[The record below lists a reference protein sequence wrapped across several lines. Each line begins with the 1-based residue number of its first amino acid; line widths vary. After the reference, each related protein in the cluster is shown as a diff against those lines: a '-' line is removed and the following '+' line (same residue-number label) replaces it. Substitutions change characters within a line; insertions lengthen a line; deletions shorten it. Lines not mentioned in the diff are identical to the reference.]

1 MPPIAFRLQLIT
13 DRSLVRGASLATV
26 LRAAVDAGVPAIQLR
41 ERDLPTRPLLTL
53 AEEIRSMTKSRGIAL
68 LINDRV
74 DLAEALDLDGVHLR
88 ASSLPVSVARRLV
101 GSRRI
106 LGVSAHSIEEVR
118 RASGEGADYVIVGPV
133 YDTSS
138 KRQYGAPLGLDRLAD
153 AVQSSSVP
161 VFAIGGITRERVQD
175 VRRAGAFG
183 VALIGGI
190 LGRDDV
196 SVATQEMLAA
206 LRDAM

>member
-1 MPPIAFRLQLIT
+1 M
-13 DRSLVRGASLATV
+13 
-26 LRAAVDAGVPAIQLR
+26 
-41 ERDLPTRPLLTL
+41 
-53 AEEIRSMTKSRGIAL
+53 AEEIRSVTTPRGIPL
-68 LINDRV
+68 LINDRI

-88 ASSLPVSVARRLV
+88 ASSVPVSVARRMV

-106 LGVSAHSIEEVR
+106 LGVSTHSIEEVR

-133 YDTSS
+133 YDTPS

-153 AVQSSSVP
+153 AVRASSVP
-161 VFAIGGITRERVQD
+161 VFAIGGITRERVKE

-190 LGRDDV
+190 LGHDDV
-196 SVATQEMLAA
+196 SAATQEMLAA
-206 LRDAM
+206 VRDTI

>member
-1 MPPIAFRLQLIT
+1 MPPIAFRLQLVT
-13 DRSLVRGASLATV
+13 DRSLVRGESLS
-26 LRAAVDAGVPAIQLR
+26 AAIQAAADAGVPAIQLR
-41 ERDLPTRPLLTL
+41 ERDLPTRALLAL
-53 AEEIRSMTKSRGIAL
+53 AEEIRSVTTPRGVPL
-68 LINDRV
+68 LINDRI

-88 ASSLPVSVARRLV
+88 ASSVPVSVARRMV

-106 LGVSAHSIEEVR
+106 LGVSTHSIEEVR

-133 YDTSS
+133 YDTPS

-153 AVQSSSVP
+153 AVRASSVP
-161 VFAIGGITRERVQD
+161 VFAIGGITRERVKE

-190 LGRDDV
+190 LGHDDV
-196 SVATQEMLAA
+196 SAATQEMLAA
-206 LRDAM
+206 VRDTI